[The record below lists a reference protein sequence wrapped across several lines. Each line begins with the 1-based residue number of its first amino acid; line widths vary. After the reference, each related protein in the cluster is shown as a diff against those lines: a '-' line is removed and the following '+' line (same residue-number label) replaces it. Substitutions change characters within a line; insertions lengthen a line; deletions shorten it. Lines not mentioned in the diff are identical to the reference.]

1 MKPDDD
7 SLIEYFY
14 GESYEEKQR
23 KADARLNKMCILII
37 AVVVIVIVILD
48 VILYWGKL

>member
-37 AVVVIVIVILD
+37 AVVVIVILD